1 MLKPVKNWI
10 ILGIDRDER
19 TFRPSDWAKR
29 ICELACKIKDG
40 GIVQYS
46 DDLRPIR
53 YNGQTAV
60 YVDIDLKAERTKIWE
75 QVMFFAN
82 LHQLKVIEYAD
93 PITAFHCLLKPK
105 SEVYLLDQ
113 LEDQFELAK
122 FELTKIAA

>member
-1 MLKPVKNWI
+1 VLKPIKNWI
-10 ILGIDRDER
+10 ILGVDQDER

-29 ICELACKIKDG
+29 ICELACNIQNNRM
-40 GIVQYS
+40 VQYS

-60 YVDIDLKAERTKIWE
+60 YVDIDLKTERTSIWE

-82 LHQLKVIEYAD
+82 LHELKVIEYAD

-105 SEVYLLDQ
+105 SEVYLRDQ
-113 LEDQFELAK
+113 LEED
-122 FELTKIAA
+122 FELTRIAA

>member
-10 ILGIDRDER
+10 ILGIDLQEK
-19 TFRPSDWAKR
+19 TFRPSDWAAR
-29 ICELACKIKDG
+29 ICELACNMQNNRM
-40 GIVQYS
+40 VQYS

-60 YVDIDLKAERTKIWE
+60 YVDIDLKEERTKIWE
-75 QVMFFAN
+75 QVMSFAN

-105 SEVYLLDQ
+105 SEVYLRDQ
-113 LEDQFELAK
+113 LEDQFEPAQM
-122 FELTKIAA
+122 AA